1 MIKYTKLRMFAVALL
16 GAILLS
22 GVTIFMFEKSIP
34 SFTNPMI
41 TAIFA
46 SEDYEYS
53 LSIPDYW
60 DKYSADIKESK
71 VVYTGNNSEY
81 LSIQASEYPK
91 TYDSE
96 MYGTFKALE
105 FSRKYNVTD
114 IKFEKQQIN
123 DIPIYVAK
131 FSVNKL
137 DYVVGFSE
145 NDGFIIDFEYRIAS
159 ENSINTNL
167 YNIISS
173 IERFKIEEV
182 EINGT
187 NTEE

>member
-1 MIKYTKLRMFAVALL
+1 
-16 GAILLS
+16 
-22 GVTIFMFEKSIP
+22 
-34 SFTNPMI
+34 
-41 TAIFA
+41 
-46 SEDYEYS
+46 
-53 LSIPDYW
+53 
-60 DKYSADIKESK
+60 
-71 VVYTGNNSEY
+71 
-81 LSIQASEYPK
+81 
-91 TYDSE
+91 

-114 IKFEKQQIN
+114 IKFEKEQIN